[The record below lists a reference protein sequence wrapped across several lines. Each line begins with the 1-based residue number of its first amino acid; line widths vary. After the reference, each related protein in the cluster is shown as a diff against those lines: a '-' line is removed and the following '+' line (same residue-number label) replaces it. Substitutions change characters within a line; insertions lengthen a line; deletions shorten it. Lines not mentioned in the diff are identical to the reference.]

1 LGGWWMELSGKT
13 RQWIPKISFTKAD

>member
-13 RQWIPKISFTKAD
+13 IQWIPKISFTKAD

>member
-1 LGGWWMELSGKT
+1 MELSGKT